1 MMKMKK
7 KNNKKNNNKNDFS
20 LKDIFKRSEKRWRTL
35 LRTHFPLRSNV
46 KVIESKTTHHWHF
59 STDLKDI
66 FYSIND
72 EEYLKQVFNN
82 VVSKYW
88 NLPVE
93 TLFKESFVYLLF
105 HELYHPIESPKSK
118 EDDKKTIEAIRKGLL
133 KSNPNLESLEQ
144 LLKIKSSK
152 NIVQDFILDNRL
164 YLDNLVNSYFEKTI
178 IPVFDVVELANS
190 KQKDDIFNITRYL
203 YAFLYGED
211 FVLDFFSEKLVDGV
225 DVAKQSLEKLLGK
238 KTSFNRKKRIDIV
251 ENIRKVFSS
260 DKRYKA
266 IEKFISVLEPYI
278 PLTPIDNYRTD
289 LDCSLPSILDELI
302 QTLNSNEQQQ
312 FISSLFDS
320 NLEDI
325 LERNDIDVSNI
336 SSNDLENLEREV
348 EISKIK
354 ALHEYYKNNNSKI
367 KIFSRGKS
375 ADKLFNG
382 KEKQFVRKKSR
393 IITEEELQSLN
404 LKGIEKFQRKYGLP
418 VLIPI
423 NNGFYTLIEYELVE
437 KNFFSKVYSD
447 LAIKVP
453 DVIEFYIDSSGSM
466 FDFYGS
472 FKPGDNSRWDFLSR
486 VFYGFL
492 YSLNNAES
500 IVGKKSK
507 LRIHNFAEET
517 VSSNFF
523 YSDDFL
529 NGNQDLLKVFF
540 KPKNGFLN
548 TNLNI
553 KEEYHK
559 NSSYVIITDGQLS
572 TSPQEEYA
580 KMKRLSE
587 KNVSVLLFEIEETYS
602 LGELVKNDP
611 SILYY
616 QVHSEKD
623 LLSGL
628 EVLILK

>member
-7 KNNKKNNNKNDFS
+7 KNIKKNNSSF
-20 LKDIFKRSEKRWRTL
+20 LKDIFKHSEKRWRTL

-46 KVIESKTTHHWHF
+46 QLIESKTNHHWHF
-59 STDLKDI
+59 ATDLKDI

-72 EEYLKQVFNN
+72 EEYLKQVFSN

-93 TLFKESFVYLLF
+93 TLFEETFVYLLF
-105 HELYHPIESPKSK
+105 HEVYHPIEAPKSK

-133 KSNPNLESLEQ
+133 KSNPILGPLEQ

-164 YLDNLVNSYFEKTI
+164 YLDNIVNDYFEKTT
-178 IPVFDVVELANS
+178 IPIFDVVELNNS
-190 KQKDDIFNITRYL
+190 DQEDNIFNITRYL

-211 FVLDFFSEKLVDGV
+211 SVLDFFSEKLVAGV
-225 DVAKQSLEKLLGK
+225 AVAKESLEKLLGK
-238 KTSFNRKKRIDIV
+238 KVSLNSKKRFDVV
-251 ENIRKVFSS
+251 ENIREVFSS

-278 PLTPIDNYRTD
+278 PISPTNKYRVD
-289 LDCSLPSILDELI
+289 LDCSLPSIFESLI

-312 FISSLFDS
+312 FTSSLLD
-320 NLEDI
+320 NDLEEI
-325 LERNDIDVSNI
+325 LGQNNVAVPNI
-336 SSNDLENLEREV
+336 SSNDLEDLKKEV

-382 KEKQFVRKKSR
+382 KEKQFVRKRSN
-393 IITEEELQSLN
+393 IITEEQLQLLN
-404 LKGIEKFQRKYGLP
+404 LKKIEQFQRNYGLP
-418 VLIPI
+418 VLIPL
-423 NNGFYTLIEYELVE
+423 NNGIYTLLEYDLVE

-447 LAIKVP
+447 LTIKVP

-517 VSSNFF
+517 VFSNFF

-529 NGNQDLLKVFF
+529 SGEERLLELFF
-540 KPKNGFLN
+540 KPGNGFSS

-572 TSPQEEYA
+572 TFPQEEYA

-587 KNVSVLLFEIEETYS
+587 KNISVLLFEIGGTYD
-602 LGELVKNDP
+602 LGSLVKKDP

-628 EVLILK
+628 EVLISK